1 MNPPDA
7 AAEGLATETT
17 GSTLAVVPVLGPE
30 APPALPCP
38 AGMDS
43 LDVDSF
49 AENIEAVFPTF
60 FKDSPRH
67 AGQRLADFFAANIR
81 NPNTRAAYLQAVVQ
95 FLEWSERHRLTLREM
110 TPFRVAAY
118 VEHLRNRPDQDISR
132 ERQSPRGRTFEMV
145 SRRTA
150 LAAPSVKQ
158 HLAAIRMLFDW
169 LVVGQVIPMNPAG
182 SVRGPKHVVKRGKT
196 PVLTA
201 EEARQLLDS
210 IDTSTVV
217 GLRDRAIIGIMV
229 YSFARVS
236 AVCGMKVEDFYQIGR
251 RTWIRLH
258 EKGGKFHE
266 VPAHHNAADYVEAYV
281 KVAGIGD
288 DPKGPLFRT
297 TRGRTGTLTANRISR
312 FDVFRMIL
320 RRALAAGLSDRVCCH
335 TFRATGITAYLSN
348 GGTIEKAQQIAAHES
363 PRTTK
368 LYDRTNDEMTLD
380 EIERILI

>member
-1 MNPPDA
+1 MEP
-7 AAEGLATETT
+7 AEASVKVLPETT
-17 GSTLAVVPVLGPE
+17 AAFEVEVDGRL
-30 APPALPCP
+30 LPCP
-38 AGMDS
+38 AGAYGG
-43 LDVDSF
+43 DVDGLSR
-49 AENIEAVFPTF
+49 NVEAAFPTF
-60 FKDSPRH
+60 FRGAPRH
-67 AGQRLADFFAANIR
+67 AGERLAEFFAANI
-81 NPNTRAAYLQAVVQ
+81 NNANTRAAYLQAVVQ
-95 FLEWSERHRLTLREM
+95 FLEWCERHGLTLREM

-118 VEHLRNRPDQDISR
+118 VEHMAKRPEEARQH
-132 ERQSPRGRTFEMV
+132 ERRSTRGRAYITTLQ
-145 SRRTA
+145 RTS

-182 SVRGPKHVVKRGKT
+182 SVRGPKHVVRRGKT

-201 EEARQLLDS
+201 DEARLLLDS

-217 GLRDRAIIGIMV
+217 GLRDRALIGTMV
-229 YSFARVS
+229 FSFARVS
-236 AVCGMKVEDFYQIGR
+236 AVCGMKVEDFYHVGR

-266 VPAHHNAADYVEAYV
+266 VPAHHSAADYVEAYL
-281 KVAGIGD
+281 KEAGISND
-288 DPKGPLFRT
+288 SKGPLFRT
-297 TRGRTGTLTANRISR
+297 TQGRTGRLTTNRITR
-312 FDVFRMIL
+312 VDVFRMIR
-320 RRALAAGLSDRVCCH
+320 RRALKVGLSERICCH

>member
-1 MNPPDA
+1 MKPEDSHEPGAD
-7 AAEGLATETT
+7 
-17 GSTLAVVPVLGPE
+17 TLAIVAVPPEPE
-30 APPALPCP
+30 APPALPSP
-38 AGMDS
+38 AGGESMD
-43 LDVDSF
+43 VGVV
-49 AENIEAVFPTF
+49 AVNIEAAFPIF
-60 FKDSPRH
+60 FQGSPRH
-67 AGQRLADFFAANIR
+67 AGERLADFFAANIR

-95 FLEWSERHRLTLREM
+95 FLEWSEGHRLTLKEM

-118 VEHLRNRPDQDISR
+118 VEHLGKRPDQDISR
-132 ERQSPRGRTFEMV
+132 ERQSPRGLTFEV
-145 SRRTA
+145 ISRRTM

-169 LVVGQVIPMNPAG
+169 LVVGQVMPMNPAG

-201 EEARQLLDS
+201 DEARLLIDS
-210 IDTSTVV
+210 IDTSTIV
-217 GLRDRAIIGIMV
+217 GLRDRALIGVMV

-236 AVCGMKVEDFYQIGR
+236 AVCGMKVEDFYRIGR
-251 RTWIRLH
+251 RIWIRLH

-281 KVAGIGD
+281 EAAALAG

-297 TRGRTGTLTANRISR
+297 TKGKTGTLTANRITR
-312 FDVFRMIL
+312 VDVFRMIR
-320 RRALAAGLSDRVCCH
+320 RRALGVGLSDRICCH

-368 LYDRTNDEMTLD
+368 LYDRTNDELTLD
-380 EIERILI
+380 EVERILI